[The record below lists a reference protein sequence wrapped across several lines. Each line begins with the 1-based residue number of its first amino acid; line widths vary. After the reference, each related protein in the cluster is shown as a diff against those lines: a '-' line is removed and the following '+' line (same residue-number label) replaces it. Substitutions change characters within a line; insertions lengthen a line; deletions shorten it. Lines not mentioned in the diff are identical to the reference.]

1 MHFVWDER
9 FWEETLLQVM
19 FKKSMYISCTF
30 FLSKTFDMDKGNNAS
45 SQKRI
50 SVIHIISLYR
60 FGYLSLSPP
69 NTYIC
74 CEKTISPYTHKCVW
88 VCV

>member
-9 FWEETLLQVM
+9 FREETLLQVM
-19 FKKSMYISCTF
+19 FKKSMYISCTFF

-50 SVIHIISLYR
+50 SVIHIISLSIALVI
-60 FGYLSLSPP
+60 YLSHRLIPIYVARKP
-69 NTYIC
+69 
-74 CEKTISPYTHKCVW
+74 
-88 VCV
+88 